1 MRASHA
7 LGGIHQG
14 TDKDVLE
21 DGAGAWYLARSGGD
35 TTASESRSAD
45 ELQPCCRQAALSH
58 SALPSVATASESRS
72 APPSAWPPVQRKV
85 RLSVPRAHDAVRVLR
100 MNKVSPHQLPGT
112 YRGRTGPIG
121 QHAIRPWPVAAEA
134 CRGLLPDPHHGT
146 PLAPRHPTT
155 KMGGGREG
163 AAPALN
169 ALQTREAHRRFSC
182 GRKRKP
188 PSFD

>member
-1 MRASHA
+1 MQEKEACGMRRGLWMMLDRWRRLDHG
-7 LGGIHQG
+7 L
-14 TDKDVLE
+14 
-21 DGAGAWYLARSGGD
+21 
-35 TTASESRSAD
+35 SRYG
-45 ELQPCCRQAALSH
+45 
-58 SALPSVATASESRS
+58 SRLI
-72 APPSAWPPVQRKV
+72 RKGMDACI
-85 RLSVPRAHDAVRVLR
+85 PRAWRGYTKARTRTCLR
-100 MNKVSPHQLPGT
+100 MEQVPGIWLALEATRRRPSRAVLMSCSPPHQLPGT

-182 GRKRKP
+182 GRTRKP